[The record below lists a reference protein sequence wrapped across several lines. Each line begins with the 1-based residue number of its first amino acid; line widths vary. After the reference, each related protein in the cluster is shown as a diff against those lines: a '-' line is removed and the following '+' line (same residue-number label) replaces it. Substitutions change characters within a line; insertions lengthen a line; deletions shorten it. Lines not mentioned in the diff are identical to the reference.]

1 MGISTDW
8 ITWNILVDYGNK
20 TTLNRSADEDVFLA
34 TAILCKQKLNH
45 TCMNIFFSVTV
56 IILEIRKVKKA
67 SNFTQQLKD
76 LNRTS

>member
-34 TAILCKQKLNH
+34 TAILCKQKFNH
-45 TCMNIFFSVTV
+45 TCMNIFFFCNGNY
-56 IILEIRKVKKA
+56 IRNTKGKKGKQFYTTTKR
-67 SNFTQQLKD
+67 SE
-76 LNRTS
+76 S